1 MYEFQKRGMLVFCF
15 RIFGISSVCSAAA
28 GPLRT
33 EYAWYAP
40 LWYVYYAAGRR
51 LRAAG
56 RPRVRLLLLCAAHAH
71 LVAPALCLVA
81 VAAFGDGL
89 DHRLV
94 KGALVSSVG
103 GPCVWLSLSLARPH
117 AAALTAAN
125 YAGSLLAEP
134 LTMLLICGRATV
146 PPLGGVVSTVLSTL
160 TPFALGV
167 LRPQAHHATASK
179 LPALL
184 LLYVDCCERL
194 RQAEGGL
201 QVGDVLVT
209 LTLEASYVCASAA
222 WCWVYGR
229 GGLLARRD
237 AAALAACAV
246 PKALAHGWQSW
257 GACSAG
263 LSQLPAVFLAP
274 AQALVLAAIHDDH
287 DDHDD
292 HDADGEIVGEYDLV
306 R

>member
-209 LTLEASYVCASAA
+209 LTL
-222 WCWVYGR
+222 
-229 GGLLARRD
+229 
-237 AAALAACAV
+237 
-246 PKALAHGWQSW
+246 GWQSW